1 MSGNGTSTYDGSE
14 IADLPGVIRAEMA
27 RWAVPG
33 MTVGVLR
40 DGEVSVYGF
49 GVANVSTGAPVAP
62 GTLFQIGSISKVFVA
77 TLVMRL
83 VEAGKVTLD
92 APLNTYLPDLALVDA
107 TLPGRLTLRHV
118 LTHTSGLLGDHFPD
132 EGLGDDALAKVV
144 EKMCDLPQI
153 TPPDAGWSYCNS
165 GFYLAGRV
173 VEVVT
178 GKTFEAAMQDEV
190 FAPLG
195 LTRATFFAHE
205 AILHSAAAG
214 HQHTDSG
221 PEVAHPYP
229 LARCANPPGGIIAS
243 VAELLS
249 FAAFHMGDGTVG
261 AVGAVGGE
269 RVLSPESIKQM
280 QTPQVRVNAE
290 GEWGLGWSLG
300 RAGGVRTIGHNGATN
315 GFQAYLVAVPER
327 NYAITMLTNSSR
339 GTSASRGIAK
349 WALARD
355 LGLETPEP
363 TRIELAPEALHR
375 LTGVYRQALS
385 VSTISVAEGADA
397 EAPLAM
403 RVVTT
408 NPFTSEEK
416 EWPAVGLAPIAPDA
430 CLVTSGENTGVR
442 VDFIFP
448 EDPTA
453 PPTMARIGSRLSKR
467 E

>member
-1 MSGNGTSTYDGSE
+1 MSGNGTSTYDGTE
-14 IADLPGVIRAEMA
+14 IADLPGVVRAEMA

-62 GTLFQIGSISKVFVA
+62 GTIFQIGSISKVFLA
-77 TLVMRL
+77 TLLMRL

-92 APLNTYLPDLALVDA
+92 APLNTYLPDLALVDPS
-107 TLPGRLTLRHV
+107 LPDRLTLRHT

-132 EGLGDDALAKVV
+132 EGRGDDALATVV
-144 EKMCDLPQI
+144 AKMHDLPQI
-153 TPPDAGWSYCNS
+153 TPPDSGWSYCNS

-173 VEVVT
+173 IEVVT

-190 FAPLG
+190 FGPLG
-195 LTRATFFAHE
+195 LTRATFFADD

-221 PEVAHPYP
+221 PAVAHPYP
-229 LARCANPPGGIIAS
+229 LARCANPPGGIITS
-243 VAELLS
+243 VAELLT
-249 FAAFHMGDGTVG
+249 FAAFHMGDGT
-261 AVGAVGGE
+261 AGGKQ
-269 RVLSPESIKQM
+269 VLTSDSLAQM
-280 QTPQVRVNAE
+280 QTPQVRINSE

-300 RAGGVRTIGHNGATN
+300 HAGGVRTIGHNGATN

-363 TRIELAPEALHR
+363 TRIELAPDALHR

-385 VSTISVAEGADA
+385 VSTITVADSKADA
-397 EAPLAM
+397 PLQM
-403 RVVTT
+403 GIVTI
-408 NPFTSEEK
+408 NPFTGDEK

-430 CLVTSGENTGVR
+430 CLITSGENTGIR

-448 EDPTA
+448 DDPAA
-453 PPTMARIGSRLSKR
+453 PPTMARIGGRLAKR

>member
-1 MSGNGTSTYDGSE
+1 MSGNGTSTYDGTE
-14 IADLPGVIRAEMA
+14 IADLPGVVRAEMA

-62 GTLFQIGSISKVFVA
+62 GTLFQIGSISKVFFA

-92 APLNTYLPDLALVDA
+92 APLSTYLPDLTLVDA
-107 TLPGRLTLRHV
+107 SLPGRLTLRHV

-132 EGLGDDALAKVV
+132 EGRGDDALARVV
-144 EKMCDLPQI
+144 EKMRDLPQI

-165 GFYLAGRV
+165 GFYLGGRV
-173 VEVVT
+173 IEVVT
-178 GKTFEAAMQDEV
+178 GKTFEAAMRDEL
-190 FAPLG
+190 FTPLG
-195 LTRATFFAHE
+195 LTRATFFADE
-205 AILHSAAAG
+205 AILHSAAVG
-214 HQHTDSG
+214 HQHTDAG
-221 PEVAHPYP
+221 PAVAHPYP
-229 LARCANPPGGIIAS
+229 LARCANPPGGITTS
-243 VAELLS
+243 VAELLT

-261 AVGAVGGE
+261 GTQ
-269 RVLSPESIKQM
+269 VLTPESIGQM
-280 QTPQVRVNAE
+280 QTPQVRVNSE

-300 RAGGVRTIGHNGATN
+300 HAGGVRTIGHNGATN

-349 WALARD
+349 WALDRD
-355 LGLETPEP
+355 LGLTTPEP
-363 TRIELAPEALHR
+363 THIELAPDAVHR

-385 VSTISVAEGADA
+385 VSTITVAEGADA
-397 EAPLAM
+397 SAPLEM
-403 RVVTT
+403 RSVSI
-408 NPFTSEEK
+408 NPFTGDETER
-416 EWPAVGLAPIAPDA
+416 EAVGLAPIAPDA
-430 CLVTSGENTGVR
+430 CLITSGENVGIR

-448 EDPTA
+448 ADPTS

>member
-1 MSGNGTSTYDGSE
+1 MSVSGTSTYDGTE
-14 IADLPGVIRAEMA
+14 IADLPGVVRAEMA

-40 DGEVSVYGF
+40 DGETSVYGF

-62 GTLFQIGSISKVFVA
+62 GTLFQIGSITKVFVA

-83 VEAGKVTLD
+83 VEAGKVSLD

-107 TLPGRLTLRHV
+107 SLPGRLTLRHT

-132 EGLGDDALAKVV
+132 EGMGDDALATVV
-144 EKMCDLPQI
+144 AKMRDLPQI

-173 VEVVT
+173 IEVVT
-178 GKTFEAAMQDEV
+178 GKTFEAAMRDEV
-190 FAPLG
+190 FVPLG
-195 LTRATFFAHE
+195 LTRPTFFAHE
-205 AILHSAAAG
+205 AILHSAAVG
-214 HQHTDSG
+214 HQHTDDV
-221 PEVAHPYP
+221 PEVARPYP
-229 LARCANPPGGIIAS
+229 LARCANPPGGIITN
-243 VAELLS
+243 VADLLR

-261 AVGAVGGE
+261 GE
-269 RVLSPESIKQM
+269 RVLSPESLAQM
-280 QTPQVRVNAE
+280 QTPQVRVNAD

-300 RAGGVRTIGHNGATN
+300 HAGGVRTIGHNGATN
-315 GFQAYLVAVPER
+315 GFQAYLVAVPQR
-327 NYAITMLTNSSR
+327 GYAITMLTNSSR
-339 GTSASRGIAK
+339 GTSASRAIAR

-363 TRIELAPEALHR
+363 TRIELAPDALSR

-385 VSTISVAEGADA
+385 VSTITVAEDADA
-397 EAPLAM
+397 AAPLEM
-403 RVVTT
+403 RVVST
-408 NPFTSEEK
+408 NPFTGDEAER
-416 EWPAVGLAPIAPDA
+416 PAVGLAPIAPDA
-430 CLVTSGENTGVR
+430 CVITSGENTGVR

-448 EDPTA
+448 DDPTA
-453 PPTMARIGSRLSKR
+453 PPTMARIGSRLSTR

>member
-1 MSGNGTSTYDGSE
+1 VCGNGTSTYDGAE
-14 IADLPGVIRAEMA
+14 IADLPGVVRAEMA
-27 RWAVPG
+27 RGGVPG
-33 MTVGVLR
+33 MTVGVQR
-40 DGEVSVYGF
+40 DGDVSIHGF

-62 GTLFQIGSISKVFVA
+62 GTLFQIGSISKVFFA

-83 VEAGKVTLD
+83 VEAGTVMLD
-92 APLNTYLPDLALVDA
+92 APLNTYLPDLALVDSS
-107 TLPGRLTLRHV
+107 LPGRLTLRHV

-132 EGLGDDALAKVV
+132 EGMGDDALATVV
-144 EKMCDLPQI
+144 AKMRDLPQI

-165 GFYLAGRV
+165 GFYLGGRV
-173 VEVVT
+173 IEVVT

-190 FAPLG
+190 FDPLG
-195 LTRATFFAHE
+195 LPRATFFAHE

-214 HQHTDSG
+214 HQHTDNG
-221 PEVAHPYP
+221 PEVAKPYP
-229 LARCANPPGGIIAS
+229 LARCANPPGGIIS
-243 VAELLS
+243 RVAELLT
-249 FAAFHMGDGTVG
+249 FAAFHMGDGTLG
-261 AVGAVGGE
+261 AAGGE
-269 RVLSPESIKQM
+269 RVLSPESLAQM

-300 RAGGVRTIGHNGATN
+300 RVGGVRTIGHNGATN

-327 NYAITMLTNSSR
+327 NYALAMLTNSSR

-363 TRIELAPEALHR
+363 TRIELAPDALNR

-385 VSTISVAEGADA
+385 VSTISVADGADA
-397 EAPLAM
+397 ATSLEM
-403 RVVTT
+403 RVVSV
-408 NPFTSEEK
+408 NPFTGEET
-416 EWPAVGLAPIAPDA
+416 ERPSVGLAPIAPDA
-430 CLVTSGENTGVR
+430 CVITSGENAGIR

-448 EDPTA
+448 EDPAA
-453 PPTMARIGSRLSKR
+453 PPTMARIGSRLSTR

>member
-1 MSGNGTSTYDGSE
+1 MSGNGTSTYDATE
-14 IADLPGVIRAEMA
+14 IADLSGVVRAEMA
-27 RWAVPG
+27 RWTVPG

-40 DGEVSVYGF
+40 DGEASVYGF

-62 GTLFQIGSISKVFVA
+62 GTLFQIGSISKVFAA
-77 TLVMRL
+77 TLIMRL
-83 VEAGKVTLD
+83 AEAGKVTLD
-92 APLNTYLPDLALVDA
+92 APLNTYLPDLALVDKS
-107 TLPGRLTLRHV
+107 LPGRLTLRHT

-144 EKMCDLPQI
+144 AKMHDLPQI
-153 TPPDAGWSYCNS
+153 TPPDGGWSYCNS

-178 GKTFEAAMQDEV
+178 GKTFETAMRDEV

-214 HQHTDSG
+214 HQHTESG

-229 LARCANPPGGIIAS
+229 LARCANPPGGIITS
-243 VAELLS
+243 VAELLT
-249 FAAFHMGDGTVG
+249 FAAFHMGDGK
-261 AVGAVGGE
+261 ARGE
-269 RVLSPESIKQM
+269 RVLSPESLAQM

-339 GTSASRGIAK
+339 GTSASRAIAK

-355 LGLETPEP
+355 LGLKTPEP
-363 TRIELAPEALHR
+363 ARIELAPAAVNR
-375 LTGVYRQALS
+375 LAGVYRQALS
-385 VSTISVAEGADA
+385 VSTITAAEAEGAG
-397 EAPLAM
+397 APLEM

-408 NPFTSEEK
+408 NPFTGDEK

-430 CLVTSGENTGVR
+430 CVITSGENAGVR

-448 EDPTA
+448 EDPAA
-453 PPTMARIGSRLSKR
+453 PPAMARIGSRLSKR
-467 E
+467 EGGQG